1 MCRLSITHQ
10 AARAVEEVLDQWWE
24 RFRELAVR
32 QHSLPPADARSLP
45 NPGAN
50 CDGVEAEATAGG
62 PTGDR
67 PLVSE
72 VETEEVGGEDL
83 AAGEKI
89 KSHADIEVGKNHPQG
104 GEGA

>member
-1 MCRLSITHQ
+1 MVEAVSRTGCE
-10 AARAVEEVLDQWWE
+10 AAP
-24 RFRELAVR
+24 
-32 QHSLPPADARSLP
+32 LPPADARLLLT
-45 NPGAN
+45 PGAN

-83 AAGEKI
+83 AAGEKN
-89 KSHADIEVGKNHPQG
+89 KSHADIEVGKHHPQG